1 MAEKRSLGLRLA
13 VKLDEMSCLI
23 TDASIVLLLVFIMSA
38 LFDTLSVLAKGMGTV
53 EFTDFAALMKANPDT
68 AGWLRIDG
76 THINHPVVQGKDD
89 FEYLDLDFY
98 GKYYA
103 GGTLFLAA
111 ACRKDF
117 SSEWNVI
124 HGHHMAGGAMFGDLP
139 KFLNKDFFGA
149 HGEGVLLTPGKN
161 YRLHLIS
168 AGTADA
174 YDEGI
179 YDPEAGKPEHE
190 RAVSRASA
198 LWKDEGSADGRILV
212 LSTCTGDLDDSRTVV
227 FFRMEHDPLL
237 GHSEEDE
244 KGG

>member
-1 MAEKRSLGLRLA
+1 MNEKAGLKLRIA
-13 VKLDEMSCLI
+13 VKLDELSCFF

-38 LFDTLSVLAKGMGTV
+38 LFDTLSVMARGMGTV
-53 EFTDFAALMKANPDT
+53 EFTDFADLMRVNPDT

-98 GKYYA
+98 RKYYA

-139 KFLNKDFFGA
+139 KFLDKSFFDVQSG
-149 HGEGVLLTPGKN
+149 GVLFTPGKN
-161 YRLHLIS
+161 YRLYLIS

-174 YDEGI
+174 YEEGI
-179 YDPEAGKPEHE
+179 YDPEAETQAHK
-190 RAVSRASA
+190 RALRKASY
-198 LWKDEGSADGRILV
+198 LWKEKENTGSRILV
-212 LSTCTGDLDDSRTVV
+212 LSTCTGDLNDKRTVV

-237 GHSEEDE
+237 GHSEEDRDD
-244 KGG
+244 G